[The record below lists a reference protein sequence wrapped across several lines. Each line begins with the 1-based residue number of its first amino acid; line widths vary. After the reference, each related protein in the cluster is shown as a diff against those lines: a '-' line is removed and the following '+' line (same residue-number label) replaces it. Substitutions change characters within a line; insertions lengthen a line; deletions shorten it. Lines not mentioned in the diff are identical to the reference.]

1 MCRRLKKHILHT
13 IILLFSFC
21 TDTQTPSVREK
32 HWTPPPSLRKLEN
45 VISQSV
51 SNWEPTS
58 WWALTGHKGKKAPGL
73 LVTRPV
79 ISHGIAG
86 AHSEAG
92 IAGPPLYCAFPTQ
105 ALPLSSGRGQLASIS
120 SRLRSTIFTT
130 DKPKGMRMTPSHGCH
145 HHRAPWLCLME
156 EQVRFGEYDGSDK
169 NNGHHYLY
177 DMYCV

>member
-1 MCRRLKKHILHT
+1 MLKKTHFRHNHSLILT
-13 IILLFSFC
+13 DRSSC
-21 TDTQTPSVREK
+21 KDTQTPSVYEK
-32 HWTPPPSLRKLEN
+32 QWTPLQSLRKLEN

-51 SNWEPTS
+51 SNWGPTS

-120 SRLRSTIFTT
+120 STLRSTIFTADT
-130 DKPKGMRMTPSHGCH
+130 PKGTQMTPIQYCH
-145 HHRAPWLCLME
+145 QRRVHWLCLME
-156 EQVRFGEYDGSDK
+156 ERVRFGQCDGSDR
-169 NNGHHYLY
+169 NNGHRYLY
-177 DMYCV
+177 DV